1 MMKSPSIV
9 NYEIRPC
16 KFTERR
22 ILLSSFISIVN
33 RINKEY
39 QYIGFGGL
47 AFTDFKLFH
56 KELGINRMFSIEA
69 CYKPSKIEFNKPYS
83 CIEVLHQLAGQAL
96 MKIDLSKPSIVWL
109 DYDGCLKLE
118 MFEDIACLLRKLPAG
133 SIYVLSCRSELD
145 NNELSCPYKKKELEQ
160 RFKGLVPFDL
170 EEDCCTKEH
179 RCSTIKQM
187 IDKYTSK
194 IISERNDY
202 GDSISYKS
210 LYNYRYCD
218 GAEMFTTGGIILGG
232 DITED
237 FLDTCRSEFV
247 GNEIIDISFPI
258 LTHRE
263 TLRLNQILGNTEAEQ
278 ALINEGI
285 IKSEQIESYKKF
297 YKYMPNFYD
306 VRL

>member
-1 MMKSPSIV
+1 MKSPSKV

-39 QYIGFGGL
+39 QYKGFGGL

-69 CYKPSKIEFNKPYS
+69 CYKPSKIEFNKLYS

-109 DYDGCLKLE
+109 DYDGFLELE

-145 NNELSCPYKKKELEQ
+145 NNELSCPYKK
-160 RFKGLVPFDL
+160 
-170 EEDCCTKEH
+170 
-179 RCSTIKQM
+179 
-187 IDKYTSK
+187 
-194 IISERNDY
+194 RN
-202 GDSISYKS
+202 
-210 LYNYRYCD
+210 
-218 GAEMFTTGGIILGG
+218 
-232 DITED
+232 
-237 FLDTCRSEFV
+237 
-247 GNEIIDISFPI
+247 
-258 LTHRE
+258 
-263 TLRLNQILGNTEAEQ
+263 
-278 ALINEGI
+278 
-285 IKSEQIESYKKF
+285 
-297 YKYMPNFYD
+297 
-306 VRL
+306 